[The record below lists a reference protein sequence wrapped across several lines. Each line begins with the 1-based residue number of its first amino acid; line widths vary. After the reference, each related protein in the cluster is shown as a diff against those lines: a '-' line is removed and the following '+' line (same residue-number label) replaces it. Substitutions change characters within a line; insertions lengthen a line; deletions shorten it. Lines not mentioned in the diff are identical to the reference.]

1 MDIGGWSVETCRAAF
16 SVFTSRVTTVV
27 LFFRGHAAKAVSA
40 IEQST
45 HIAMRTVLNLL
56 LFILTC
62 SAVAAEP
69 EIKGTASELAQ
80 YLNSLP
86 KSVTI
91 VGEGEVKVPA
101 DKAIVSLKVTTE
113 SKALEG
119 ALRSNQEVRGKLLG
133 HLKKQGSASERV
145 QASRF
150 SSTPRFGWF
159 GEKAKSYR
167 VDNLVKIT
175 VQDEK
180 EFQTAASMVDSFPE
194 VQYVGTEFE
203 LEGKEAL
210 KAKVLAQA
218 CDSANDRKKIYEEKF
233 GLQLVPVKFSG
244 GMVTQKMPA
253 NLGNYPGAYGSGYGS
268 ATKESGAA
276 GSIVPGLPIG
286 EEGVSS
292 FGELVYAAEVTVEFV
307 VRPK

>member
-1 MDIGGWSVETCRAAF
+1 MRVVNLGGHSAGAGTAQNKH
-16 SVFTSRVTTVV
+16 STYTV
-27 LFFRGHAAKAVSA
+27 
-40 IEQST
+40 
-45 HIAMRTVLNLL
+45 MRILLNLSL
-56 LFILTC
+56 CILAC
-62 SAVAAEP
+62 SGVAAEP
-69 EIKGTASELAQ
+69 ELKGTATELAQ

-91 VGEGEVKVPA
+91 VGEAEVKVPA

-133 HLKKQGSASERV
+133 QLKKQGIAPERV

-180 EFQTAASMVDSFPE
+180 EFQTVASMVDSFPE
-194 VQYVGTEFE
+194 VQYVGAEFE
-203 LEGKEAL
+203 LEGKEAM
-210 KAKVLAQA
+210 KAKALAQA
-218 CDSANDRKKIYEEKF
+218 CDSANDRRKTYEEKF
-233 GLQLVPVKFSG
+233 GLQLVPVKFEG
-244 GMVTQKMPA
+244 GMVRQKLPA
-253 NLGNYPGAYGSGYGS
+253 NLGNYPGAYGPGYGS
-268 ATKESGAA
+268 AIKESGGA
-276 GSIVPGLPIG
+276 GSLVAGLPPG

-292 FGELVYAAEVTVEFV
+292 FGELVYVAEVTVEFA